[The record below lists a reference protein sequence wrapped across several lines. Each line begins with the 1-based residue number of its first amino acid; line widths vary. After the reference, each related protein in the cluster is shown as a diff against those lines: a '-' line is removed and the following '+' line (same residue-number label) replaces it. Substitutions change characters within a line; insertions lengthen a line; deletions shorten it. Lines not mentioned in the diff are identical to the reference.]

1 VALLKQLERE
11 ALIEPLKNMN
21 TKIIINSWE
30 DLQANVKK
38 IISSLNKD
46 EKLKFAA
53 AANPILALEEL
64 GYEIAPGI
72 RGFVED
78 KIRFKTKD
86 VAKLKKLRESIFKT
100 AGREFDIR
108 SGSELNTVLFDE
120 LGLAAFDE
128 KGCHL
133 YHFVS
138 GRKKKE
144 SPDDLE
150 FYKELH
156 PIIKPLLEFR
166 ILDASVAGFCS
177 RDTYQKIRSGQ
188 FSINS
193 DIKLNIRLKKEAH
206 R

>member
-1 VALLKQLERE
+1 
-11 ALIEPLKNMN
+11 MN
-21 TKIIINSWE
+21 NKIVINSWE
-30 DLQANVKK
+30 DLQANIKK

-46 EKLKFAA
+46 ENFKIAA

-64 GYEIAPGI
+64 GCEINPGI

-108 SGSELNTVLFDE
+108 SGAELNTVLFNE
-120 LGLAAFDE
+120 LELAAFDE
-128 KGCHL
+128 KGCRL
-133 YHFVS
+133 NHFVS
-138 GRKKKE
+138 GRRKKE

-166 ILDASVAGFCS
+166 KLDASVAGFCNGE
-177 RDTYQKIRSGQ
+177 TYQKIRSGQ
-188 FSINS
+188 FPINS
-193 DIKLNIRLKKEAH
+193 DIKLNIRLKREEK